1 MPVEPHGGKLV
12 QRVVPEEERERLL
25 QESDAFPSLCADED
39 TLLDLENIA
48 VGAFSPLEGFMTREE
63 VERVAEEMLLPGG
76 EVFSLPVLFQQRE
89 PPRVVPGD
97 VAAIRDA
104 QDRIVGIQE
113 VQEVYH
119 LDLPSLARKVFG
131 TDSAA
136 HPGVDL
142 LYRKGPYAVGGRV
155 QLLRVPTHPYRR
167 WVMTPVQTRAL
178 FAQRGWR
185 TVVAFQTRNAPHRAH
200 EYLQRLGLEIADG
213 LFIHPILGRKK
224 EDDFD
229 SETILRAYQLLIAQ
243 FYPQDRVVLAGLA
256 TAMRY
261 AGPREAVFHAIVR
274 QNFGA
279 THFIV
284 GRDHAGVGDFYD
296 PYAAHRIFD
305 RLPAP
310 LAITIIKVGAVFHC
324 AVCGGIASERTCPEI
339 HARQRTS
346 VSMTAVRALL
356 RAGKTPPPE
365 LLRPELVGVLR
376 EGLESAGEDAN

>member
-1 MPVEPHGGKLV
+1 MPVDPHGGKLV
-12 QRVVPEEERERLL
+12 QRVAPEQERQKLLREGERY
-25 QESDAFPSLCADED
+25 PSLHADEE

-63 VERVAEEMLLPGG
+63 VERVAAEMLLPNG

-89 PPRVVPGD
+89 PPRVVAGES
-97 VAAIRDA
+97 AAIRDV
-104 QDRIVGIQE
+104 QGQIVGILEIQD
-113 VQEVYH
+113 VYR
-119 LDLPSLARKVFG
+119 LDLPALARQVYG
-131 TDSAA
+131 TDSTS

-142 LYRKGPYAVGGRV
+142 LYRKGEYAVGGRI
-155 QLLRVPTHPYRR
+155 QLLRFPTHRYRK
-167 WVMTPVQTRAL
+167 WVMTPAQTRIL

-185 TVVAFQTRNAPHRAH
+185 TVVAFQTRNPPHRAH

-229 SETILRAYQLLIAQ
+229 SETIMRAYQLLIAR

-284 GRDHAGVGDFYD
+284 GRDHAGVGNFYN

-305 RLPAP
+305 TLPAP
-310 LAITIIKVGAVFHC
+310 LAITIVKVGAVFHC
-324 AVCGGIASERTCPEI
+324 AVCGEIASERTCPASHEM
-339 HARQRTS
+339 RRTS
-346 VSMTAVRALL
+346 VTMTTIRSLL

-365 LLRPELVGVLR
+365 LIRPELVGVLQ
-376 EGLESAGEDAN
+376 EGLEGSALGV